1 MIRPLLQGMSD
12 LVPYRYDDYRSYLR
26 DWFWTSKQ
34 RNPRLSF
41 RSVSR
46 RLGLKAPNHFHLVIT
61 EKRHL
66 SKALFEKALTM
77 IKVGTRERHFL
88 RLLHEISHARTPE
101 ATADLRGQIEV
112 LRKASGREDLGSDQ
126 YRLVAHTLAWHIR
139 MAARKFQGVTLDQ
152 LIKVVKSS
160 SVFAVDDDQID
171 EAVRL
176 LTGLGLMK
184 VDDKQCCHFDED
196 DITTR
201 WNFESD
207 AVKAHHAGNLN
218 LALQTVPWP
227 MDRRFF
233 TSVTVPCTP
242 GFRDEIVADLRTLCL
257 KILDASK
264 SRDEDGVPANQ
275 LATLQIALFPFFDF
289 SQTSSVQMKVSD
301 DLGRSQDSSQ

>member
-1 MIRPLLQGMSD
+1 MSA
-12 LVPYRYDDYRSYLR
+12 LIPYRYDDYRSYLR

-34 RNPRLSF
+34 RNPSLSF
-41 RSVSR
+41 RNVSR

-61 EKRHL
+61 DKRHL

-88 RLLHEISHARTPE
+88 RLLHEISHARTPDE
-101 ATADLRGQIEV
+101 TADLQGQIEV
-112 LRKASGREDLGSDQ
+112 LRKAAGREDLGSDQ

-139 MAARKFQGVTLDQ
+139 MACRRFQGMTLDQ
-152 LIKVVKSS
+152 LVKVVKNS
-160 SVFAVDDDQID
+160 SVFAIDDEQLD

-176 LTGLGLMK
+176 LTGLRLMK
-184 VDDKQCCHFDED
+184 VDEDQCCHFDEE

-227 MDRRFF
+227 MNRRFF

-264 SRDEDGVPANQ
+264 SLDEEEAPANQ

-289 SQTSSVQMKVSD
+289 SQNQAAQVTVRD
-301 DLGRSQDSSQ
+301 GLDRSQDSSQ